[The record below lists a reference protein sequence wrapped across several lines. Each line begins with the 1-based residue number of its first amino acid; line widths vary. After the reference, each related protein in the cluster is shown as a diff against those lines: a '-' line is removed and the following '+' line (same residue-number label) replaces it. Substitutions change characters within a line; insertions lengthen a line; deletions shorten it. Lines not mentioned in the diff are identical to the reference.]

1 MEKKTK
7 FNTIVNKLI
16 ERPCYLANG
25 AGFLAK
31 KFNVDKDT
39 IYDAKRQARDL
50 IERKEYNSEFKR
62 LFFDIE
68 TSYNI
73 GKFWSVGY
81 KKNITPSDVIKER
94 AVICI
99 SYKWENEDKIHN
111 LRWDENQCD
120 KEILKEFSKI
130 MESADEVIGHNCVTE
145 TTKVLKEDLTWV
157 EAGELKVGDELV
169 GFEEGNVNK
178 CRIDDKWIGNSGKYR
193 KFEKSIITGYEK
205 KLAPVYRITFDDNSY
220 VDTTEDHKWLG
231 MAPKDQNHRW
241 FKTSYLKPGYRCI
254 KPFDVWET
262 EEDYNSGYLSG
273 IIDADG
279 SISKDGYYN
288 TAIYQSDKINNDICK
303 KINNV
308 LEDKNIE
315 YSEDYIETSKIISTS
330 YKGAEKIKYPTEGVS
345 HVFRILGSIYD
356 KLKYIGKYR
365 IQKELRIFSSDNLG
379 YVRVPSS
386 KIRTVINKEYIGE
399 KTIVVMQTSS
409 KTFIANGY
417 LMHNCNRF
425 DIPWLRTRCL
435 YHRISFPTYVKSLDT
450 YSKSKS
456 MFNFQSNKLDY
467 IAKFLNVGG
476 KISTGGLELWDNI
489 ILHKDEEAMQK
500 MIEYCN
506 NDVLILEDVFK
517 VIINY
522 IKPNTHIG
530 VYEGGNLWCCP
541 NCGSDKVNYIKPTVT
556 AKGVVQRVMK
566 CTKDKSD
573 FVISN
578 TTYKK
583 YLENGNQE

>member
-16 ERPCYLANG
+16 ERPCYLTNG

-50 IERKEYNSEFKR
+50 IERKEYNPEFKR

-130 MESADEVIGHNCVTE
+130 METSTEVIGHN
-145 TTKVLKEDLTWV
+145 
-157 EAGELKVGDELV
+157 
-169 GFEEGNVNK
+169 
-178 CRIDDKWIGNSGKYR
+178 S
-193 KFEKSIITGYEK
+193 
-205 KLAPVYRITFDDNSY
+205 
-220 VDTTEDHKWLG
+220 
-231 MAPKDQNHRW
+231 
-241 FKTSYLKPGYRCI
+241 
-254 KPFDVWET
+254 
-262 EEDYNSGYLSG
+262 
-273 IIDADG
+273 
-279 SISKDGYYN
+279 
-288 TAIYQSDKINNDICK
+288 
-303 KINNV
+303 
-308 LEDKNIE
+308 
-315 YSEDYIETSKIISTS
+315 
-330 YKGAEKIKYPTEGVS
+330 
-345 HVFRILGSIYD
+345 
-356 KLKYIGKYR
+356 
-365 IQKELRIFSSDNLG
+365 
-379 YVRVPSS
+379 
-386 KIRTVINKEYIGE
+386 
-399 KTIVVMQTSS
+399 
-409 KTFIANGY
+409 
-417 LMHNCNRF
+417 NRF

-435 YHRISFPTYVKSLDT
+435 YHRIPFPTYVKSLDT

-522 IKPNTHIG
+522 IKPNTHVG

-556 AKGVVQRVMK
+556 TKGVVQRVMK